1 MSSQSAAPRP
11 SAGNP
16 NLGPEKPGGTQA
28 TVYPAMLTATLPTNA
43 PTLPALRRRTLSLRE
58 RLLGYEIAPDIQERI
73 MALDTQRAIYPDG
86 RGALTT
92 IKEGVCPACEET
104 GPAGATCHTK
114 ACDGTYKGVPLRMG
128 DMTAQWLDAELGRR
142 DFWMMGVSPYS
153 GGLQGGAPA
162 KPGETS
168 AHQEDTGGWAQHK
181 GAYNPSKEAE
191 KRLTGAEGRF
201 NRMSVRTPR

>member
-1 MSSQSAAPRP
+1 MS
-11 SAGNP
+11 
-16 NLGPEKPGGTQA
+16 
-28 TVYPAMLTATLPTNA
+28 TATLPANA
-43 PTLPALRRRTLSLRE
+43 PSLPTTVFTPRRHTLSLRE
-58 RLLGYEIAPDIQERI
+58 RLLGYEIAPDIQARI

-86 RGALTT
+86 RGSLTT
-92 IKEGVCPACEET
+92 IKEGVCPVCEES
-104 GPAGATCHTK
+104 GPAGVSCQTK
-114 ACDGTYKGVPLRMG
+114 ACDGSYKGVPLRMG

-168 AHQEDTGGWAQHK
+168 AHQEDTGGWAQTK
-181 GAYNPSKEAE
+181 GAYNPAKEAE
-191 KRLTGAEGRF
+191 KRLMGAEGRF